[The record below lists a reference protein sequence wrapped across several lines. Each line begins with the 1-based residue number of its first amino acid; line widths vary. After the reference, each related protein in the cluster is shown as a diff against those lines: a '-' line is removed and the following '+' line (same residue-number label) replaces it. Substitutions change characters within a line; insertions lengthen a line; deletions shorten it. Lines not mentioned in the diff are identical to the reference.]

1 MPVYSLTSPETG
13 RSYQVNIDGEPDSE
27 DMDAIWPQLD
37 AHAAQREADK
47 PFFALGDTLSGIG
60 TALGGIPE
68 TATASFY
75 RLTEGM
81 KRPDQYS
88 PAARAAF
95 DEEKKFT
102 EQVQKESQD
111 RLMRGEASST
121 GESFR
126 DAASSLGFSGV
137 TMGANI
143 LGRVVGRPLGAVA
156 GGLVSAPTGPGA
168 VGGAGLG
175 ATIGSTAGGMAAS
188 GYAAYRM
195 AGNQF
200 LDSAFN
206 RIGEER
212 AKRGEPWGE
221 NEKAQAYNE
230 LLPLA
235 QDTGLWEAGPE
246 AVGNAVGF
254 GAGKYVLGL
263 GKKTVTELADSIWKK
278 TLKKGAAALG
288 GMGTEVGTETIT
300 QVGSAPAQAQAQAL
314 AQGNPNWRQEPGP
327 YAGPGGTLQA
337 MADVAPAT
345 LAQSALMLG
354 AGGAVKAG
362 QALIPGAT
370 PQAPSLSAVQPER
383 PEGRTTNSASSI
395 SPLPGIA
402 QRAGTVDVP
411 PLVPGLEVEDLGP
424 LTAGDV
430 ADLNPAPAP
439 TPRQPIL
446 GNVPDAVQG
455 VGQPM
460 SDAFSQQPQGGQS
473 AQPGSASVTPAG
485 SSPAAAANTGQT
497 MPAERVVSTG
507 KPNGAQVT
515 AVIDFVEA
523 EDLEPLL
530 LREVG
535 SDQTRDRANN
545 RGSAEQ
551 IASIA
556 TSPDAQLLGD
566 SPVSSMGAPVVD
578 DVILAG
584 NGRAEGLLQGY
595 RGGGE
600 GISNYRAQVVQ
611 QAAAQGRADVAGMKQ
626 PVMIRRVTG
635 YVRGDRRSFV
645 TESNPKYATLQE
657 TVAEAALLD
666 AEVLGDMAGIEFTQ
680 SGQLTSSSL
689 QQVATKLKEAQR
701 GVNAT
706 TGGKPD
712 VVEGTR
718 RVQLASLAKLAKDNG
733 VDVAELSGLLETD
746 VGRRAVAEVSKAA
759 PRLAALDAD
768 LGLGDVMLSA
778 LRSFSEGA
786 RAVSQGIFKNLT
798 EWADN
803 RGQELIR
810 DELSPEAGQL
820 LEIMIDTVRTP
831 TKLRELFDT
840 YLEAATNEQTQR
852 NQAAGSDDIFG
863 ETRRGVQG
871 RELIRRQMAGTTDT
885 APATAQSSGGQGNA
899 AVITPTR
906 PTATAAATPPAA
918 APAATPV
925 RGEVGSGGAG
935 GAALLDVAPSTRP
948 RNRGE
953 TAKPQRDDVL
963 AELGQATREGAANQ
977 AQGQFEAIEAAR
989 KAASDRIMAQLQSGG
1004 IEVSAAELTASTQR
1018 GFKTF
1023 SVDGSTAGFANFQIL
1038 NEGFDL
1044 VQRGF
1049 NTFAAWSQAMLARF
1063 GQGIREFL
1071 AVIWSQ
1077 VTGQERQEI
1086 IGGQTNAVRN
1096 VRMGMPQGN
1105 APVSVGQAGFIPNPL
1120 HKQGEAFRVK
1130 AQIGRA
1136 LLTGSPLPK
1145 DYAKALD
1152 ATDNERRSVDQTV
1165 AMVGRDL
1172 DVAVNAHSKRTG
1184 KPLADVW
1191 AMVETV
1197 MTGQPG
1203 ALTVLTM
1210 LDANLGERA
1219 RRARNL
1225 LDELTVALAR
1235 TLPAGQMRDTII
1247 GNLGQWMRRGY
1258 AAFDA
1263 ESGWSFDK
1271 VMAAAK
1277 AGKLIAGKDAAMIL
1291 ANARAYLQG
1300 QNPAATA
1307 AEIEA
1312 DMRDLMDRDTWQ
1324 SALLGGT
1331 VKKAVG
1337 SLMRRKD
1344 IAPEIRAL
1352 MGEET
1357 NPLHRYLQS
1366 AKFQAQLI
1374 ARHHGQVAM
1383 RTIGL
1388 ATGLL
1393 KAARGGV
1400 YTVEIPKTG
1409 YQWSGLGGT
1418 FTTPELM
1425 TALNNSSGILQ
1436 DGNSW
1441 GGWLVKTLKALG
1453 NEAKLNRVALNLDSW
1468 LVNVLGGFVSMVQS
1482 GDIYATSIVRRL
1494 REAGGTIG
1502 STRTAATANAL
1513 QDAQRA
1519 LLARLTEQGVIGSSI
1534 TVADIEASLPRHLLQ
1549 WVAENETRDRALGA
1563 AQGALIGQSMG
1574 RGLGL
1579 PGRAVGGAIGA
1590 VGGALA
1596 GTQKLQKWRQNVA
1609 EWTMTKPDNL
1619 FRVTGWLTN
1628 YETALAAGMQP
1639 DAAAKWA
1646 SERTLNTFPNY
1657 NALPAV
1663 LREFS
1668 RLGLVGSFIA
1678 FQYEVY
1684 RNTYWNIRYAVREM
1698 GSGNAALQ
1706 ARGLQR
1712 LAGLT
1717 SIAALTF
1724 GGGLAALLGMS
1735 GAAGADDERNKIF
1748 RKWFAAPW
1756 ERDAVLAFDNFTP
1769 ESVSYINTS
1778 YLLPQVTIQELAQA
1792 ASEGVSEGEAVQR
1805 VMARLWEQFAASSVH
1820 LSPIINAALNVDR
1833 NGRPITN
1840 RPGVAGALERAD
1852 SAVATIGEPGF
1863 ADKMTRI
1870 AYALREAERR
1880 GRKFSVEQEIKRV
1893 FGLRGYERTWDTL
1906 VKGRYSRFG
1915 SEYQAI
1921 REDANRVLG
1930 ENLPGAQVKAIEE
1943 ANARIAELEKQ
1954 RVQFEADMGRLGIEP
1969 GIIRAAKKD
1978 SAFNALNAVRVRAD
1992 GKRVEAVTRR

>member
-1 MPVYSLTSPETG
+1 
-13 RSYQVNIDGEPDSE
+13 
-27 DMDAIWPQLD
+27 
-37 AHAAQREADK
+37 
-47 PFFALGDTLSGIG
+47 
-60 TALGGIPE
+60 
-68 TATASFY
+68 
-75 RLTEGM
+75 
-81 KRPDQYS
+81 
-88 PAARAAF
+88 
-95 DEEKKFT
+95 
-102 EQVQKESQD
+102 
-111 RLMRGEASST
+111 
-121 GESFR
+121 
-126 DAASSLGFSGV
+126 
-137 TMGANI
+137 
-143 LGRVVGRPLGAVA
+143 
-156 GGLVSAPTGPGA
+156 
-168 VGGAGLG
+168 
-175 ATIGSTAGGMAAS
+175 
-188 GYAAYRM
+188 
-195 AGNQF
+195 
-200 LDSAFN
+200 
-206 RIGEER
+206 
-212 AKRGEPWGE
+212 
-221 NEKAQAYNE
+221 
-230 LLPLA
+230 
-235 QDTGLWEAGPE
+235 
-246 AVGNAVGF
+246 
-254 GAGKYVLGL
+254 
-263 GKKTVTELADSIWKK
+263 
-278 TLKKGAAALG
+278 
-288 GMGTEVGTETIT
+288 
-300 QVGSAPAQAQAQAL
+300 
-314 AQGNPNWRQEPGP
+314 
-327 YAGPGGTLQA
+327 
-337 MADVAPAT
+337 
-345 LAQSALMLG
+345 
-354 AGGAVKAG
+354 
-362 QALIPGAT
+362 
-370 PQAPSLSAVQPER
+370 
-383 PEGRTTNSASSI
+383 
-395 SPLPGIA
+395 
-402 QRAGTVDVP
+402 
-411 PLVPGLEVEDLGP
+411 
-424 LTAGDV
+424 
-430 ADLNPAPAP
+430 
-439 TPRQPIL
+439 
-446 GNVPDAVQG
+446 
-455 VGQPM
+455 
-460 SDAFSQQPQGGQS
+460 
-473 AQPGSASVTPAG
+473 
-485 SSPAAAANTGQT
+485 
-497 MPAERVVSTG
+497 
-507 KPNGAQVT
+507 
-515 AVIDFVEA
+515 
-523 EDLEPLL
+523 
-530 LREVG
+530 
-535 SDQTRDRANN
+535 
-545 RGSAEQ
+545 
-551 IASIA
+551 
-556 TSPDAQLLGD
+556 
-566 SPVSSMGAPVVD
+566 
-578 DVILAG
+578 
-584 NGRAEGLLQGY
+584 
-595 RGGGE
+595 
-600 GISNYRAQVVQ
+600 
-611 QAAAQGRADVAGMKQ
+611 
-626 PVMIRRVTG
+626 
-635 YVRGDRRSFV
+635 
-645 TESNPKYATLQE
+645 
-657 TVAEAALLD
+657 
-666 AEVLGDMAGIEFTQ
+666 
-680 SGQLTSSSL
+680 
-689 QQVATKLKEAQR
+689 
-701 GVNAT
+701 
-706 TGGKPD
+706 
-712 VVEGTR
+712 
-718 RVQLASLAKLAKDNG
+718 
-733 VDVAELSGLLETD
+733 
-746 VGRRAVAEVSKAA
+746 
-759 PRLAALDAD
+759 
-768 LGLGDVMLSA
+768 
-778 LRSFSEGA
+778 
-786 RAVSQGIFKNLT
+786 
-798 EWADN
+798 
-803 RGQELIR
+803 
-810 DELSPEAGQL
+810 
-820 LEIMIDTVRTP
+820 
-831 TKLRELFDT
+831 
-840 YLEAATNEQTQR
+840 
-852 NQAAGSDDIFG
+852 
-863 ETRRGVQG
+863 
-871 RELIRRQMAGTTDT
+871 
-885 APATAQSSGGQGNA
+885 
-899 AVITPTR
+899 
-906 PTATAAATPPAA
+906 
-918 APAATPV
+918 
-925 RGEVGSGGAG
+925 
-935 GAALLDVAPSTRP
+935 
-948 RNRGE
+948 
-953 TAKPQRDDVL
+953 
-963 AELGQATREGAANQ
+963 
-977 AQGQFEAIEAAR
+977 
-989 KAASDRIMAQLQSGG
+989 
-1004 IEVSAAELTASTQR
+1004 
-1018 GFKTF
+1018 
-1023 SVDGSTAGFANFQIL
+1023 
-1038 NEGFDL
+1038 
-1044 VQRGF
+1044 
-1049 NTFAAWSQAMLARF
+1049 MLARF

-1453 NEAKLNRVALNLDSW
+1453 NEAKLNRVALNPDSW
-1468 LVNVLGGFVSMVQS
+1468 LVNVLGGFVSLVQS